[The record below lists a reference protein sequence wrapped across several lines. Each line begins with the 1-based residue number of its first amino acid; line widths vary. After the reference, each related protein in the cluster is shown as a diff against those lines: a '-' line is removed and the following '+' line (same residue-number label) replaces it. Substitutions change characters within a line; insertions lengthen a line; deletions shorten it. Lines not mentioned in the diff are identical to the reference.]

1 MDEQKHTAEN
11 LQREWNEMNTTIQK
25 YQDDSDHEDQVDK
38 VENGDKYLEDKDSLV
53 FHGVEV
59 DIMEEATDLDDDDIK
74 KNFLDQ
80 KIRSL
85 LAEKWD
91 IETSA
96 SFTHVFRQECTVGE
110 CGVSGVITDFSFEI

>member
-1 MDEQKHTAEN
+1 MKEQKQTAEN
-11 LQREWNEMNTTIQK
+11 LQKDLEEMNSTIQK
-25 YQDDSDHEDQVDK
+25 YQDDSEDHEQEHLDK

-80 KIRSL
+80 KMRSL
-85 LAEKWD
+85 LLEKWD

-96 SFTHVFRQECTVGE
+96 SFKHVFRE
-110 CGVSGVITDFSFEI
+110 D

>member
-96 SFTHVFRQECTVGE
+96 STLWRFCARV
-110 CGVSGVITDFSFEI
+110 